1 MNRRSSNL
9 LLLLLLFIYTLF
21 YKFIVLNKLLKFNE
35 SITACFFLVL
45 LFLSIVLLGYRKI
58 KRDKASN
65 NILKVTIF
73 SLIIYFI
80 VIYCAGLITGFLRSS
95 YSKTFI
101 GIFNNTFFI
110 IISIVCTEIFRYIFI
125 SSNKDKINYI
135 RLMTFLLI
143 IFDIS
148 MLARMDSFSNI
159 ANIFTF
165 ISVTVLPCIMKNILC
180 SYLCY
185 SSNYVSSLV
194 YRLVM
199 ELYVY
204 FVPIEPDLNDYL
216 KSVSTLVLPFLIF
229 MISSR
234 IYNIKAEENDK
245 RFNNVV
251 KKTDIPFILFI
262 ILFTC
267 LVLGIGPLK
276 IVGIESGSM
285 KPNLNIGDAVIINK
299 LYKVENLKEN
309 DIIAYKRG
317 DILIVHRIIK
327 VNSDKTY
334 ITKGDYNNTS
344 DSKYV
349 NKDDIYGKVILR
361 IPFIAYP
368 SVKLKG
374 R

>member
-1 MNRRSSNL
+1 
-9 LLLLLLFIYTLF
+9 
-21 YKFIVLNKLLKFNE
+21 
-35 SITACFFLVL
+35 
-45 LFLSIVLLGYRKI
+45 
-58 KRDKASN
+58 
-65 NILKVTIF
+65 
-73 SLIIYFI
+73 
-80 VIYCAGLITGFLRSS
+80 
-95 YSKTFI
+95 
-101 GIFNNTFFI
+101 
-110 IISIVCTEIFRYIFI
+110 
-125 SSNKDKINYI
+125 
-135 RLMTFLLI
+135 
-143 IFDIS
+143 
-148 MLARMDSFSNI
+148 
-159 ANIFTF
+159 
-165 ISVTVLPCIMKNILC
+165 
-180 SYLCY
+180 
-185 SSNYVSSLV
+185 
-194 YRLVM
+194 M